1 MINED
6 LHARLIADGTVSGL
20 VASRIYPHRVRFTPT
35 YPHVVYEV
43 TSDDDEYVM
52 SGAVGDREA
61 NIVYRCIAETYR
73 ESRLIANAI
82 RASLSA
88 FSGTMG
94 SSFVQALFVDSVRDD
109 KIQKTEDAD
118 SFYYAVNILITVHY
132 E

>member
-52 SGAVGDREA
+52 
-61 NIVYRCIAETYR
+61 
-73 ESRLIANAI
+73 
-82 RASLSA
+82 
-88 FSGTMG
+88 
-94 SSFVQALFVDSVRDD
+94 
-109 KIQKTEDAD
+109 
-118 SFYYAVNILITVHY
+118 
-132 E
+132 

>member
-20 VASRIYPHRVRFTPT
+20 VASRIYPHRARFTPT

-43 TSDDDEYVM
+43 TSDDDEYVI
-52 SGAVGDREA
+52 SGAVGVREP

-73 ESRLIANAI
+73 ESRLIAEAI
-82 RASLSA
+82 RSSLSGVT
-88 FSGTMG
+88 GTVG
-94 SSFVQALFVDSVRDD
+94 SAYVQALFVDSVRDD